1 MVPISDRSA
10 SGTLAGTILRRVLE
24 GLLTAWSAASLTF
37 FALRFGVGD
46 PVASLLSQGLASA
59 EQAEALRRDLGFDL
73 PLLQQYLRYLLQLL
87 RGDLGTS
94 LYTARPV
101 SRIIAEQFP
110 STLQLAIGAF
120 AFAII
125 LALILGT
132 IAAWREDSR
141 MGRVAS
147 AIAGLATALPV
158 AFTGILAILA
168 LSVSLTFISPG
179 RITGWLQQHL
189 LPVLVL
195 GFASAGGIA
204 RVVQAGLRETID
216 TPYLRSA
223 RARGIKEMRLLLIH
237 ALRPA
242 LPPVISISA
251 LQAAFMLTGTVVTET
266 VFARPGLGRLLV
278 TSILQGDYPVAQG
291 IVVLAAVV
299 YTVSGLVAD
308 LFSLAL
314 DPRMRR
320 LA

>member
-10 SGTLAGTILRRVLE
+10 SGTLANTILRRILE
-24 GLLTAWSAASLTF
+24 GLLTAWSAVSLTF
-37 FALRFGVGD
+37 FALRIGVGD
-46 PVASLLSQGLASA
+46 PVASLLSQGLASPQ
-59 EQAEALRRDLGFDL
+59 QAQALRHDLGFDL
-73 PLLQQYLRYLLQLL
+73 PLIQQYLRYLLQLL

-101 SRIIAEQFP
+101 SRIISEQFP
-110 STLQLAIGAF
+110 STLQLALGAF
-120 AFAII
+120 MFAII

-132 IAAWREDSR
+132 VAAWRKDSR
-141 MGRVAS
+141 GGRLAN
-147 AIAGLATALPV
+147 ALAGLATALPV
-158 AFTGILAILA
+158 AFTGIIAILA
-168 LSVSLTFISPG
+168 LSIFLSLFQPG
-179 RITGWLQQHL
+179 QITGWLQHNL

-204 RVVQAGLRETID
+204 RVVQAGLQGTIE
-216 TPYLRSA
+216 TPYVRSA
-223 RARGIKEMRLLLIH
+223 RARGLTEKRLLLIH

-242 LPPVISISA
+242 LPPVVSMSA

-291 IVVLAAVV
+291 VVVLAAVI
-299 YTVSGLVAD
+299 YTMSGLVAD
-308 LFSLAL
+308 LISLAL

-320 LA
+320 MV

>member
-1 MVPISDRSA
+1 
-10 SGTLAGTILRRVLE
+10 
-24 GLLTAWSAASLTF
+24 LTF

-141 MGRVAS
+141 GGRVAS

-168 LSVSLTFISPG
+168 LSISLTFISPG
-179 RITGWLQQHL
+179 RITGWLQQYL

-204 RVVQAGLRETID
+204 RVVHAGLRETID

-251 LQAAFMLTGTVVTET
+251 LQAAFLLTGTVVTET

-291 IVVLAAVV
+291 VVVLAAVV

>member
-10 SGTLAGTILRRVLE
+10 PGTLAGTFLRRILE

-46 PVASLLSQGLASA
+46 PVASLLSQGLAST

-141 MGRVAS
+141 SGRVAS

-168 LSVSLTFISPG
+168 LSVSLTFLPAG
-179 RITGWLQQHL
+179 RITGWLQQYL

-216 TPYLRSA
+216 TPYLMSA
-223 RARGIKEMRLLLIH
+223 RARGIKESRLLLIH
-237 ALRPA
+237 ALQPA

-291 IVVLAAVV
+291 VVVLAAVV
-299 YTVSGLVAD
+299 YTVSGLIAD
-308 LFSLAL
+308 LLSLAL

>member
-1 MVPISDRSA
+1 VVPIFDRFA
-10 SGTLAGTILRRVLE
+10 SGTLAGTILRRILE
-24 GLLTAWSAASLTF
+24 GLLTAWSAVSLTF
-37 FALRFGVGD
+37 FALRIGVGD
-46 PVASLLSQGLASA
+46 PIASLLSQGLASA
-59 EQAEALRRDLGFDL
+59 EQAQMLRHDLGFDL
-73 PLLQQYLRYLLQLL
+73 PLVQQYLRYLLQLL

-110 STLQLAIGAF
+110 STIQLAVGAF
-120 AFAII
+120 VFAVI
-125 LALILGT
+125 LAIFLGT

-141 MGRVAS
+141 SGRFAS

-158 AFTGILAILA
+158 AFTGIIAILL
-168 LSVSLTFISPG
+168 LSLVLSLLEPG
-179 RITGWLQQHL
+179 EIIGWLQRSL

-204 RVVQAGLRETID
+204 RVVEAGLRETID
-216 TPYLRSA
+216 TPYLMSA

-242 LPPVISISA
+242 LPPVISMSA
-251 LQAAFMLTGTVVTET
+251 LQAAFMLTGTVVTEM

-291 IVVLAAVV
+291 IVVLAAVI
-299 YTVSGLVAD
+299 YTVSGLIAD
-308 LFSLAL
+308 LISLAL

-320 LA
+320 LV